1 MEFGPGLGFQWVK
14 QACAMLN
21 LAGFGPWS
29 QGLGLGLGLGLR
41 FHPPAQG

>member
-1 MEFGPGLGFQWVK
+1 MEFGPGLGFQWAQ
-14 QACAMLN
+14 QARAMLN
-21 LAGFGPWS
+21 LAGFGPWN

>member
-1 MEFGPGLGFQWVK
+1 MKFGPGLGFQWAQQVR
-14 QACAMLN
+14 AWLN
-21 LAGFGPWS
+21 SAGFGPWN